1 MTLLYMLEKCAI
13 DLVKLSRDIVEFS
26 RGMYTKWEQRAK
38 YSNRRNIKKQKC
50 PTPAF
55 VSVSKVDINLRY
67 VNPHAVKYIKV
78 LKKGSFFILIMHKIL
93 MLFMY
98 FCTIIKNER

>member
-38 YSNRRNIKKQKC
+38 YSNRRNIKKTK
-50 PTPAF
+50 
-55 VSVSKVDINLRY
+55 VSYSCI
-67 VNPHAVKYIKV
+67 
-78 LKKGSFFILIMHKIL
+78 
-93 MLFMY
+93 
-98 FCTIIKNER
+98 C